1 MTKLDQVF
9 EKVRQLP
16 QKQQE
21 EVIQVVEN
29 MTSATAEFTAT
40 QREKIDRGLAQAD
53 AGEFVPIKD
62 VETFF
67 LISAMHEISPHA

>member
-29 MTSATAEFTAT
+29 MIGPITEYTAE
-40 QREKIDRGLAQAD
+40 QREKIERGLAQAD

-62 VETFF
+62 VEAFF
-67 LISAMHEISPHA
+67 SNFYDA